1 MSIRAVCWLQS
12 KLGLDIGGRSSGDD
26 GSGTLG
32 SGELAGFSTT
42 QNRSYSTDPVA
53 TVNGTPE
60 SSRNDRGIGG
70 GAGTFSGLA
79 SGWDLKLGQVWRQA
93 SDKATQYW
101 NTNMRRRGSTDPFG
115 FRTAGAQGDFGGN
128 TAAGD
133 NPELDENGLPVTRNW
148 YYYDVQ
154 LGRWTV
160 SRDAPESVQQEY
172 YEKLE
177 EAERERLGQK
187 KVGPPPPAAIAG
199 GPPPLLGAAGGG
211 HGSQS
216 PHYAIPDYFGN
227 AGATPAAPPQQAQ
240 PYGVYGGAPPQH
252 AQSTAPGVFPPSAGM
267 STHPGTYY
275 PPTPPISSTTAS
287 ATMQATTYR
296 QPLSVHSQVAPP
308 PPPAQAY
315 LPAMPS
321 ISVPTYPVTG
331 GAYPAASV
339 SPTSNTHA
347 LSLQPPSHVAASE
360 PPKTAMTVSSLPPPI
375 LASPT
380 PSHPLSQPHVYSSP
394 AHNGMSAS
402 PPAPALSQ
410 HYASPLLQSQA
421 PEPNRSASGNSAAGV
436 SSLPF
441 AHASAPAPA
450 PCTSAAPDAYP
461 YGGGSVNN
469 SVQDST
475 TAVASAG
482 IPTPSQRSFGLKAAV
497 HGPQPPPSTSNPYA
511 YPSTATTTAAAQ
523 AFAPAPAVP
532 VQPQPLKVEANG
544 NNEHPSASSLGT
556 FQTTSAAAARPSA
569 IGLPP
574 PPSFKPFS
582 PS

>member
-53 TVNGTPE
+53 TVNGDPE
-60 SSRNDRGIGG
+60 PSRSGRGIGG

-79 SGWDLKLGQVWRQA
+79 SGWESKLGLVWRQA

-101 NTNMRRRGSTDPFG
+101 NTNMRRRGSKDPFG
-115 FRTAGAQGDFGGN
+115 FGPAGAQGDFGGN

-148 YYYDVQ
+148 YYYDAQ

-187 KVGPPPPAAIAG
+187 KVGPPPPTAIAG

-227 AGATPAAPPQQAQ
+227 AGATSVAPPQQAQ
-240 PYGVYGGAPPQH
+240 PYGVYGGTPPQH
-252 AQSTAPGVFPPSAGM
+252 AQSTSPGLSPPSAAIG
-267 STHPGTYY
+267 TQPGTYY
-275 PPTPPISSTTAS
+275 PPTPLISSTTAS
-287 ATMQATTYR
+287 ATIQATTYR
-296 QPLSVHSQVAPP
+296 QPLSAHSQVAPP

-321 ISVPTYPVTG
+321 ISMSTYPVAG
-331 GAYPAASV
+331 GAYPAASA

-347 LSLQPPSHVAASE
+347 LSLQPLPHMAVSE
-360 PPKTAMTVSSLPPPI
+360 PPKTAMTVSSPPPPI

-380 PSHPLSQPHVYSSP
+380 PSHLLSQPHVYSSP
-394 AHNGMSAS
+394 AHNGMPVS
-402 PPAPALSQ
+402 PPAPAVSQ
-410 HYASPLLQSQA
+410 QYASPLLQSQST
-421 PEPNRSASGNSAAGV
+421 EHNRSASGNSGAGV
-436 SSLPF
+436 SSLSF

-450 PCTSAAPDAYP
+450 PCASAAPDAYP
-461 YGGGSVNN
+461 YGGGSVSNN
-469 SVQDST
+469 VQDST
-475 TAVASAG
+475 TAVASVG
-482 IPTPSQRSFGLKAAV
+482 IPTPSQTSFVLKAAA
-497 HGPQPPPSTSNPYA
+497 HGLQPPPPTSDPYA
-511 YPSTATTTAAAQ
+511 YPAPVTTAATAQ
-523 AFAPAPAVP
+523 AFAPAPAAP
-532 VQPQPLKVEANG
+532 VQPQPLKAEANG
-544 NNEHPSASSLGT
+544 YDEHPSAPSMGT
-556 FQTTSAAAARPSA
+556 FQTTSAAAVRPSA